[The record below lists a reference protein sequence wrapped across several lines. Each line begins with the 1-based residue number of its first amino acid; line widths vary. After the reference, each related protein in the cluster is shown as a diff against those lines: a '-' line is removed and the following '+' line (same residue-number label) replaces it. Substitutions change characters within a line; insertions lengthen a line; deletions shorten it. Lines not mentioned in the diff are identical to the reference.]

1 MIPGHLEVWQIATE
15 NHIIEKLPDGSTAV
29 FDTLTKTVH
38 SINKTATA
46 AFEACREKRTV
57 PQLAAAMWETLGSPV
72 TEEMALA
79 AVYELE
85 RVGLVACSGSAHEER
100 LQASRRSMLRAVGT
114 AAATVAPL
122 VLSLSSAEQS
132 AYAAAAG
139 SGTTARASI
148 DGDDSNTVCTDDE
161 SPQSVDIAGQNTH
174 FSQGSSVVSFSVPWI
189 TITNVTVFNATSISV
204 TFVVSGSPP
213 SGSGTF
219 GAGVVTGSESVI
231 GVNIF
236 GFGNCDEG

>member
-1 MIPGHLEVWQIATE
+1 
-15 NHIIEKLPDGSTAV
+15 LPDGSTAV
-29 FDTLTKTVH
+29 FDTLSKTVH

-57 PQLAAAMWETLGSPV
+57 PQLATAMRETLESPV

-85 RVGLVACSGSAHEER
+85 RVGLVACSGPTPEER
-100 LQASRRSMLRAVGT
+100 LQASRRSVLRAVGT

-122 VLSLSSAEQS
+122 VLSLSSAEQR

-148 DGDDSNTVCTDDE
+148 DGDDSNTVCTDITT
-161 SPQSVDIAGQNTH
+161 PQSVNISGQNTH
-174 FSQGSSVVSFSVPWI
+174 FSRQHRC
-189 TITNVTVFNATSISV
+189 
-204 TFVVSGSPP
+204 
-213 SGSGTF
+213 
-219 GAGVVTGSESVI
+219 EL
-231 GVNIF
+231 
-236 GFGNCDEG
+236 